1 MIGLLFLLALGL
13 WIAIAWYLGN
23 TMPKLFGIN
32 RYQKSLGVTFALLV
46 FMAPVA
52 DEIIAYPQMRALC
65 ASLKPYEL
73 APGMEDKKAYGRTVY
88 HKQSAARESLWPST
102 IKVTRWTS
110 TYVDSTSKE
119 PIFVQNWFEPQRGLL
134 GVPKGSSGGQTTI
147 LLQKCSPKNEHYGPD
162 GRPSQFVLLHI
173 TVIPTP

>member
-52 DEIIAYPQMRALC
+52 DEII
-65 ASLKPYEL
+65 LKN
-73 APGMEDKKAYGRTVY
+73 AVA
-88 HKQSAARESLWPST
+88 QS
-102 IKVTRWTS
+102 
-110 TYVDSTSKE
+110 
-119 PIFVQNWFEPQRGLL
+119 
-134 GVPKGSSGGQTTI
+134 
-147 LLQKCSPKNEHYGPD
+147 
-162 GRPSQFVLLHI
+162 
-173 TVIPTP
+173 